1 MAYWELFQDP
11 ADIGHYIE
19 IRIAETW
26 TEHMCQHERVTK
38 NIQIME
44 DKNPSTCQRW
54 YSTNS
59 FSLYRKNCSNM

>member
-38 NIQIME
+38 NVRLWKIE
-44 DKNPSTCQRW
+44 SE
-54 YSTNS
+54 Y
-59 FSLYRKNCSNM
+59 FSKMVRNQ